1 MDFIKEL
8 YLENTSLAQS
18 MFNKN
23 SKYAKLMN
31 KIDLIITDLK
41 KTLPEEYMNQVESL
55 CDINSELLSI
65 SSQENYVSGFRD
77 GAKIIIDIFTGKN
90 DNLHK

>member
-1 MDFIKEL
+1 MNFIKDL
-8 YLENTSLAQS
+8 YLENISLAQS

-23 SKYAKLMN
+23 SNYAKLMN

-41 KTLPEEYMNQVESL
+41 NTFPEEYINQIDSL
-55 CDINSELLSI
+55 CDIHSELLSI

-77 GAKIIIDIFTGKN
+77 GAKIIIDIFTGEN